1 MRIAVGIKEAMI
13 AGVMAMT
20 GETPKSP
27 AINKAVEEFVWR
39 RKAKEFGSLIRGA
52 ISIMAGKPIG
62 VIRCQMA
69 FPIGN

>member
-20 GETPKSP
+20 DETPKSP

-39 RKAKEFGSLIRGA
+39 RKKEFGSLIRGA